1 MEVTVFDADGPAFD
15 EALAIRREVFV
26 EEQGVPLDR
35 EVDGRDDEATHFLLW
50 DGEPVATAR
59 ARPYDEGALKAERVA
74 VLPSVRGRGYGAAV
88 MDAVEDY
95 AREHGHDAVVLDA
108 QVPVVPFYE
117 RLDYEVTSAEF
128 EDAGIPH
135 RRMEKRL

>member
-1 MEVTVFDADGPAFD
+1 MEVTVCDADDPAFD

-26 EEQGVPLDR
+26 EEQGVPPDR
-35 EVDGRDDEATHFLLW
+35 EVDGRDDESTHFLLR

-59 ARPYDEGALKAERVA
+59 ARPYEDWALKAERVA
-74 VLPSVRGRGYGAAV
+74 VRPSFRGRGYGAAV
-88 MDAVEDY
+88 MDAVEAH
-95 AREHGHDAVVLDA
+95 ARERGHDAVVLDA
-108 QVPVVPFYE
+108 QVPVVAFYE
-117 RLDYEVTSAEF
+117 RLDYEVTSEEF